1 MGKYFVDFKEE
12 AKNDILKIRKS
23 GDKSTIKKLE
33 KIILELSN
41 NPTIGVGNEN
51 WYIVFFA
58 KVSTSFFC
66 KNSLCLTFCSNRLA
80 LAIS

>member
-51 WYIVFFA
+51 WYIVFFC
-58 KVSTSFFC
+58 KSFYFFFLQ
-66 KNSLCLTFCSNRLA
+66 KFSLFNIL
-80 LAIS
+80 

>member
-41 NPTIGVGNEN
+41 NPTIGVGNPEQLKQ
-51 WYIVFFA
+51 IDELKKEVTDLKA
-58 KVSTSFFC
+58 KVG
-66 KNSLCLTFCSNRLA
+66 
-80 LAIS
+80 I